1 MRSARLG
8 LCGMVLLLAVAPA
21 MAQKSYGPGVTDTEI
36 KLGNTAPYSGPVSA
50 ASTVAKSVAAYFDKI
65 NAEGGINGR
74 KINFITVD
82 DGYAPPKTVEAT
94 RRLVE
99 SDQVLA
105 FVGSVGTPP
114 QLAVRKY
121 LNDRKV
127 PQLFVGSG
135 SSLFHDAQSSPWSLG
150 SSPSYEFEGRLDAK
164 HFAQVLP
171 GARVAVLSQ
180 NDDFGREFLRGFKA
194 ALPQGLT
201 IVAEQT
207 YETSDPTVD
216 SQILALKGSGATAFA
231 LFATQKFAAQAIRR
245 AHEIDWKPKII
256 LPGVIASIGA
266 VLTPAGIE
274 NSIGVITATTSK
286 DSNDPRLQQDP
297 GVAAYVEWFRK
308 YNTKVDFRDSQA
320 AQGGYIDAQLMV
332 AILKACGNE
341 LTRESVM
348 RHAASLKDIRL
359 PIFIDGIAVNTTST
373 DYSLFRQLQF
383 QSFNGKSWD
392 LVGRIVSD

>member
-1 MRSARLG
+1 M
-8 LCGMVLLLAVAPA
+8 LLAMTPA
-21 MAQKSYGPGVTDTEI
+21 MAQKSYGPGVSDTEI

-50 ASTVAKSVAAYFDKI
+50 ASTVAKSIAAYFDKV
-65 NAEGGINGR
+65 NAEGGVNGR
-74 KINFITVD
+74 KINFISID

-105 FVGSVGTPP
+105 LVGSVGTPP

-135 SSLFHDAQSSPWSLG
+135 SSLFHDAKSSPWSLG

-164 HFAQVLP
+164 HFGQMLP
-171 GARVAVLSQ
+171 GARIAILSQ

-194 ALPQGLT
+194 TLPQGLT
-201 IVAEQT
+201 IAAEQT

-216 SQILALKGSGATAFA
+216 SQILALKGSDATAFA
-231 LFATQKFAAQAIRR
+231 LFATQKAAAQAIRR
-245 AHEIDWKPKII
+245 AHEIGWKPKII
-256 LPGVIASIGA
+256 MPGVIASIGA

-274 NSIGVITATTSK
+274 ASTGVITATTSK
-286 DSNDPRLQQDP
+286 DTNDPRLQQDP
-297 GVAAYVEWFRK
+297 GVAAYIAWFK
-308 YNTKVDFRDSQA
+308 QYNTKVDIRDSQA

-332 AILKACGNE
+332 AILKACGDE
-341 LTRESVM
+341 LTRENVM
-348 RHAASLKDIRL
+348 KHAASLKDVRL
-359 PIFIDGIAVNTTST
+359 PIFIDGIAANTTPE
-373 DYSLFRQLQF
+373 DYSLFRQVQF

-392 LVGRIVSD
+392 VVGGIIAD

>member
-1 MRSARLG
+1 MRKKAG
-8 LCGMVLLLAVAPA
+8 LCGLALVLLATPA
-21 MAQKSYGPGVTDTEI
+21 MAQKTYGPGVSDTEI

-74 KINFITVD
+74 KLNFISVD
-82 DGYAPPKTVEAT
+82 DGYAPPKTVETT

-99 SDQVLA
+99 NDQVLA
-105 FVGSVGTPP
+105 LVGSVGTPP

-135 SSLFHDAQSSPWSLG
+135 STLFHDAKSSPWSLG

-164 HFAQVLP
+164 QFALMLP
-171 GARVAVLSQ
+171 KARVAVLYQ
-180 NDDFGREFLRGFKA
+180 NDDFGKEFLRGFKD

-201 IVAEQT
+201 IVAEQS

-216 SQILALKGSGATAFA
+216 SQIVALKGSGADAFA
-231 LFATQKFAAQAIRR
+231 LFATQKAAAQAIRH
-245 AHEIDWKPKII
+245 AHDVDWKPKII
-256 LPGVIASIGA
+256 MPGVIASIGA

-286 DSNDPRLQQDP
+286 DTNDPRLENDP
-297 GVAAYVEWFRK
+297 GVAAYIAWFK
-308 YNTKVDFRDSQA
+308 QYNTKVDIRDSQA
-320 AQGGYIDAQLMV
+320 AQGGYIDAQIMV
-332 AILKACGNE
+332 AILRDCGDE
-341 LTRESVM
+341 LTRENVM
-348 RHAASLKDIRL
+348 RHAASLTNIKL
-359 PIFIDGIAVNTTST
+359 PIFIDGIAVNTTPT
-373 DYSLFRQLQF
+373 DYSLFRQVQF

-392 LVGRIVSD
+392 LVGGLVSD